1 VGLSLEMVPDLIEDE
16 AGREEAAGRVD
27 RAIDALNLV
36 IADIRS
42 YILRLRPES
51 GPEDPVEALARLG
64 EELGM
69 RAVVDLE
76 VDLDDGAALLRDLPP
91 DRRSDLLF
99 IAREALSNV
108 ARHAGASRVL
118 VVLDRAGDD
127 LELRIEDNGRG
138 IDPDRRGAPDGD
150 GRHQGLGN
158 MRDRAVAMGGRLAIA
173 NGDPSGT
180 RIIVRVPTE
189 VSHR

>member
-1 VGLSLEMVPDLIEDE
+1 
-16 AGREEAAGRVD
+16 
-27 RAIDALNLV
+27 
-36 IADIRS
+36 
-42 YILRLRPES
+42 
-51 GPEDPVEALARLG
+51 
-64 EELGM
+64 M

-108 ARHAGASRVL
+108 ARHAGASRVVL
-118 VVLDRAGDD
+118 VLDRAGDD
-127 LELRIEDNGRG
+127 LQLRIEDNGRG
-138 IDPDRRGAPDGD
+138 IDADRSGAPDAD

-173 NGDPSGT
+173 SGDPSGT
-180 RIIVRVPTE
+180 RIIVRVP
-189 VSHR
+189 RG